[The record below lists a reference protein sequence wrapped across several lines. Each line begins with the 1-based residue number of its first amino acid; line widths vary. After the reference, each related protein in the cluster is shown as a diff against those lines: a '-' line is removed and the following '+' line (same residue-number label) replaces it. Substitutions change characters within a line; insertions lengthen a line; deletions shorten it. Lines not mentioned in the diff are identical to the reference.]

1 MSGILRAVIPFA
13 CIDALRHP
21 FLTIVSQRQPNA
33 DKYEDS
39 SDAAIEPLFE
49 GVAGREP
56 DADARRR
63 PGDEQIPYRAV
74 EIEDDTQEQ
83 ERQRLRR
90 GIRQN
95 KLRQKRQKK
104 QRYLGVQDICEKALE
119 EDAPH
124 RGRPTA
130 RGNWHRLNR
139 ALERYQ

>member
-1 MSGILRAVIPFA
+1 MSGILMGVISFA

-21 FLTIVSQRQPNA
+21 FLTIVSQRQP
-33 DKYEDS
+33 DSHKYKYS
-39 SDAAIEPLFE
+39 PDAAIEPLFE

-83 ERQRLRR
+83 ERQGLRR

-119 EDAPH
+119 KDAPY

-130 RGNWHRLNR
+130 RVNWRRLYR
-139 ALERYQ
+139 ALGPYQ